1 LFTGADNSFSKVVEQ
16 QNAQEIQNALLHIY
30 EWLSTILTDLSTF
43 SPEYSNF
50 IIIDCVQVFA
60 AVLGYSDYA
69 VDDVENLSTDNVD
82 KCLYARLLCG
92 RCGKL
97 IHNNCG
103 KAIVRSVALWIVW
116 KTYPQRLWKNDCQI
130 GCFVDGV
137 ENLSTKT
144 VESSMMKNWS
154 YYECGRCGK
163 LIHNDVDKLRGIDLA
178 LRTLLYSTLCPFL

>member
-1 LFTGADNSFSKVVEQ
+1 MEQ

-50 IIIDCVQVFA
+50 IIISCVQVFA
-60 AVLGYSDYA
+60 TVLGYSNYAVDDVENLSTDNVDKWPLIAYA

-82 KCLYARLLCG
+82 KCLYARLL
-92 RCGKL
+92 
-97 IHNNCG
+97 
-103 KAIVRSVALWIVW
+103 
-116 KTYPQRLWKNDCQI
+116 
-130 GCFVDGV
+130 
-137 ENLSTKT
+137 
-144 VESSMMKNWS
+144 
-154 YYECGRCGK
+154 CGRCGK

>member
-1 LFTGADNSFSKVVEQ
+1 MFTGADNSFSKVVEQ

-82 KCLYARLLCG
+82 KWPLIAYAVDDVENLSTDNVDKCLYARLLCG

-137 ENLSTKT
+137 ENLSTT
-144 VESSMMKNWS
+144 MWIS
-154 YYECGRCGK
+154 
-163 LIHNDVDKLRGIDLA
+163 
-178 LRTLLYSTLCPFL
+178 

>member
-1 LFTGADNSFSKVVEQ
+1 MEQ

-82 KCLYARLLCG
+82 KWPLIAYA
-92 RCGKL
+92 
-97 IHNNCG
+97 
-103 KAIVRSVALWIVW
+103 
-116 KTYPQRLWKNDCQI
+116 
-130 GCFVDGV
+130 VDDV